1 MNDSFLED
9 LKLVSTDV
17 KTSNT
22 YSVDRHVTTRHAT
35 SSPLQH
41 LPQNKGDNVQNIHVE
56 KQFKVKELSTK
67 ELKKIRQDLKKMQFE
82 QDTKKQQLR
91 ARISEKKERSVETKL
106 KPIENKVKSD
116 GKEQEIKDDTKTKTK
131 DVRVK
136 FSESKTVG
144 KDRIHHSGNY
154 KENAQTSDV
163 SVKENNRPLD
173 YLKEGTSQM
182 DTCKEKTKVYDTH
195 IKMESK
201 ETDPVALLNAIKD
214 IVSTCTK
221 DESTKILRAMQ
232 GLHFN
237 SQANFL
243 KHLLCQTDIIIN
255 EMHPSNESNTVKNLV
270 EQNARLQEDIAILSK
285 KNLELQ
291 KKLEEFEFLKQENI
305 ALKMKCKELS
315 KQ

>member
-9 LKLVSTDV
+9 LELVPTDV
-17 KTSNT
+17 KTVNA
-22 YSVDRHVTTRHAT
+22 YSLDRHVTTRHTT

-41 LPQNKGDNVQNIHVE
+41 IPQNKGENVQNIHVE
-56 KQFKVKELSTK
+56 KQFTVKELNAK
-67 ELKKIRQDLKKMQFE
+67 ELKKIPE
-82 QDTKKQQLR
+82 QDTKKQQMR
-91 ARISEKKERSVETKL
+91 VRISERKERPVETKL

-116 GKEQEIKDDTKTKTK
+116 GKEQEIKDDSKTKTK

-136 FSESKTVG
+136 FSESKPAG
-144 KDRIHHSGNY
+144 KDRLRRSGNY

-163 SVKENNRPLD
+163 SVKENNRPSD
-173 YLKEGTSQM
+173 SSKEGTSQM
-182 DTCKEKTKVYDTH
+182 ETCKEKTKVYDTL
-195 IKMESK
+195 KKVESK
-201 ETDPVALLNAIKD
+201 ETDSVALLNAIKD
-214 IVSTCTK
+214 IVSICTK
-221 DESTKILRAMQ
+221 QESTKILRAMQ
-232 GLHFN
+232 ELHFN

-255 EMHPSNESNTVKNLV
+255 EMHPSNESNAVKSLM
-270 EQNARLQEDIAILSK
+270 EHNARLQEDIVILSK
-285 KNLELQ
+285 KNQELQ